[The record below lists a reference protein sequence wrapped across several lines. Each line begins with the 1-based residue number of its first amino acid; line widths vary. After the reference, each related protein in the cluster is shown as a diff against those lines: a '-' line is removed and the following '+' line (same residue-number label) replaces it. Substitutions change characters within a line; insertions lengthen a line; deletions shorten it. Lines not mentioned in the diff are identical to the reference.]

1 MRHISICHIFIFVC
15 LLAARRGVAAP
26 TADNPATQ
34 PAVPVKPSD
43 RLDSVKPDPSLGA
56 DAVVRIVM
64 SALQQNDAND
74 NGIEITFRFA
84 SPGNKQIT
92 GPLDHFKQLVKS
104 PGYAPMLGCKS
115 VEYGKIRIEG
125 DNAVQ
130 GVRIIDATGA
140 ALVYIFQLSKQANGE
155 FKGCWMT
162 DGVVRFDPGAQPAAP
177 KEDDGGTVKT

>member
-1 MRHISICHIFIFVC
+1 M
-15 LLAARRGVAAP
+15 
-26 TADNPATQ
+26 
-34 PAVPVKPSD
+34 
-43 RLDSVKPDPSLGA
+43 KPDPALGA

-64 SALQQNDAND
+64 SALQQNDAQD
-74 NGIEITFRFA
+74 NGIELTFRFA
-84 SPGNKQIT
+84 SPGNKQVT

-115 VEYGKIRIEG
+115 IEYGRIRIQG

-140 ALVYIFQLSKQANGE
+140 SIVYIFQLSKQADGE

-162 DGVVRFDPGAQPAAP
+162 DGVVRFDPNAQPAAP
-177 KEDDGGTVKT
+177 KPDDGGTVRT